1 MEVYN
6 LIFSPFEVNTYI
18 LADSSGKC
26 AVIDCSCYTS
36 KEFGQLTDF
45 LEEKNLEPVMLL
57 NTHCHLDHIF
67 GNGMFL
73 EKYGIGTLCHSQEER
88 NWKKAVATARL
99 FGLEM
104 EAPPE
109 PAGLIDD
116 VDSVSFGSVILKVLH
131 VPGHSPGYLAFY
143 YEKGNMIFTGDT
155 LFAGSIGRTDLPGGD
170 YQTIIES
177 IRKKL
182 FVLPPETLV
191 YPGHGRATTIG
202 KEIETNPYF
211 NNGE

>member
-6 LIFSPFEVNTYI
+6 LIFSPIEVNTYI
-18 LADSSGKC
+18 LADGSGKC
-26 AVIDCSCYTS
+26 AVIDCGCYTS
-36 KEFGQLTDF
+36 QEFRRFTDF

-73 EKYGIGTLCHSQEER
+73 EKYGIGALCPPLEEKNR
-88 NWKKAVATARL
+88 KTAVMRARL

-109 PAGLIDD
+109 PAGLIGDTD
-116 VDSVSFGSVILKVLH
+116 TVSFGSVTFKVLH
-131 VPGHSPGYLAFY
+131 VPGHAPGCLAFH
-143 YEKGNMIFTGDT
+143 YEKENMIFTGDT

-170 YQTIIES
+170 HQTIIES

-191 YPGHGRATTIG
+191 YPGHGRATTI
-202 KEIETNPYF
+202 
-211 NNGE
+211 